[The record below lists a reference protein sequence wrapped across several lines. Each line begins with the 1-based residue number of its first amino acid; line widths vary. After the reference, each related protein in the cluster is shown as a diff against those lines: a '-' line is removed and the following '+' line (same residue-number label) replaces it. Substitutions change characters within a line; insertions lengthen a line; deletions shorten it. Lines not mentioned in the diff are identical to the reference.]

1 VTRILIADDEPAI
14 RESVAYALA
23 REGYDVDAVE
33 DGVSALARA
42 RAEPYDAIVLDVMLP
57 GQSGTDV
64 CRELRAESSVPIVM
78 LTARTGEVDRVV
90 GLELGADDY
99 VTKPFSIAELVARV
113 RAILRRRELDRGTG
127 MPRRRVGGLE
137 LDFRRHELTVDGRR
151 VELTPM
157 EFKLLALLADE
168 PERAFTRRELVRH
181 LWDSEYAGDVRACDT
196 HVVNIRRKI
205 ERDPA
210 EPQRLV
216 TIRGVGYKLV
226 AV

>member
-23 REGYDVDAVE
+23 REGYEVDAVE

-210 EPQRLV
+210 DPERLV

>member
-23 REGYDVDAVE
+23 REGYEVDAVE

-168 PERAFTRRELVRH
+168 PERAFARRELVRH

-210 EPQRLV
+210 DPQRLV

>member
-23 REGYDVDAVE
+23 REGYEVDAVE